1 MEECL
6 ICGDK
11 AIHFPVFDWAGTEEP
26 YCGYCFHGVSMEQ
39 AVELEG
45 CENCSEELEL
55 VQKGNKMDKYFN
67 YVLVTEYDGEL
78 YSTHRIN
85 DFADAA
91 DIWSR
96 IKDHGNAKN
105 VANYTMTDP
114 TGNSF
119 HKTFFAAE
127 LVK

>member
-1 MEECL
+1 MSMITE
-6 ICGDK
+6 K
-11 AIHFPVFDWAGTEEP
+11 YTTIHRRKT
-26 YCGYCFHGVSMEQ
+26 
-39 AVELEG
+39 
-45 CENCSEELEL
+45 
-55 VQKGNKMDKYFN
+55 KMDYN

-114 TGNSF
+114 IGNSF
-119 HKTFFAAE
+119 HKTFFAFE